1 MTDYNES
8 ADNMVE
14 VDLIL
19 DCSCSVPSV
28 GEDGTIEFVKAYP
41 GGDSFLSLNKV
52 KVPKEA
58 VVSQKTL
65 SGYICYKQQ
74 EWSEEF
80 VSLTNPNIWDKDDQ
94 DERGGAF
101 RFS

>member
-8 ADNMVE
+8 SDNMVE
-14 VDLIL
+14 VDIIL

-28 GEDGTIEFVKAYP
+28 GENGTIEFVKAYP
-41 GGDSFLSLNKV
+41 GGDSFLSLNNV

-65 SGYICYKQQ
+65 SDYLRYKQE
-74 EWSEEF
+74 EWCEEF
-80 VSLTNPNIWDKDDQ
+80 VLLQDPNIWDNDDKHE
-94 DERGGAF
+94 DGGAF
-101 RFS
+101 RFQ